1 MRLRIT
7 AAGTRVLRKAPGP
20 FAGVLPDALAQ
31 LDAEVLS
38 RLDHDLGLLLDKL
51 QADERA
57 AGIPLAQ
64 L

>member
-1 MRLRIT
+1 
-7 AAGTRVLRKAPGP
+7 VLRKAPGP
-20 FAGVLPDALAQ
+20 FAGVLPGALAQ
-31 LDAEVLS
+31 LDPEVLA
-38 RLDHDLGLLLDKL
+38 RLDQDLGLLLEKL